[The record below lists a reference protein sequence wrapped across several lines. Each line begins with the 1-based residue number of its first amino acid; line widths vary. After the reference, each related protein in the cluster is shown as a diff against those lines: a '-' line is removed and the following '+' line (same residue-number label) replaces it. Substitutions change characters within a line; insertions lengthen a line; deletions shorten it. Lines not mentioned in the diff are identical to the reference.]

1 MEDAEKVEQA
11 KLRVELWVLLT
22 RRIEV
27 NKETNDTLDQLL
39 RAIRGRISE
48 WKYQQLWLL
57 IQRRKRVIAKMD
69 QTLAELVALL

>member
-48 WKYQQLWLL
+48 WKYQQLWVL